1 MIPKEMMAEPKD
13 SKLTDAAM
21 APDVDVEK
29 GEVAKPETANTA
41 ADGAEAEEIERMNSN
56 LGGDLGGGATTA
68 APADPEAMA
77 ATTPKADD

>member
-1 MIPKEMMAEPKD
+1 MMADLKD

-21 APDVDVEK
+21 APDVDVEQ

-41 ADGAEAEEIERMNSN
+41 ADGAEAEVIEEMNSN
-56 LGGDLGGGATTA
+56 LGGNLGGGATTA
-68 APADPEAMA
+68 APANPEAMA